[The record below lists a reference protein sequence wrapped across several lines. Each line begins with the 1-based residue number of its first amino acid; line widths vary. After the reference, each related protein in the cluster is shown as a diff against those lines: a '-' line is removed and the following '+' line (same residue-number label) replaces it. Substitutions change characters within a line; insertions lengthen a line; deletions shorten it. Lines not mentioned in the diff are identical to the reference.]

1 MAQIYKI
8 PMGKACFLK
17 LFTIDNILNFHIVL
31 KLINFR
37 LFFLDILQDP
47 AFSETRPYATK

>member
-8 PMGKACFLK
+8 PTGKACFLK
-17 LFTIDNILNFHIVL
+17 LFIIDNILSFHFVF
-31 KLINFR
+31 KLVNFR
-37 LFFLDILQDP
+37 LFFLDILKDP